1 MLPGSLEAGRCV
13 LPASS
18 PPKSERIAAF
28 LRMIRH
34 IPRTV
39 WLWFMRV
46 ESRHAMAMLSDR
58 VLSDIGLTRA
68 DLYGKNT
75 APWAAVH
82 DFASGRIVQ
91 APDYR

>member
-46 ESRHAMAMLSDR
+46 ESRHAMAMLSNH

-68 DLYGKNT
+68 DVERGLMK
-75 APWAAVH
+75 PFWH
-82 DFASGRIVQ
+82 E
-91 APDYR
+91 

>member
-1 MLPGSLEAGRCV
+1 MLPGSLEAGRYV
-13 LPASS
+13 LLASS
-18 PPKSERIAAF
+18 PTKSERIAAF

-46 ESRHAMAMLSDR
+46 ESRHAMAMLSNH

-68 DLYGKNT
+68 DVERGLMK
-75 APWAAVH
+75 PFWH
-82 DFASGRIVQ
+82 E
-91 APDYR
+91 